1 VNVENFPFQNPS
13 FKIPNHEIPNYKIP
27 NHEIPNPKKIPMG
40 EIPKN
45 KGPEEAAAPAAGG
58 TGIPA
63 CPDCAAAAGRSKVA
77 AADGGTDRTADG
89 ADRNACP
96 ALAAPV
102 AATPAAPA
110 AAKKTWRA
118 GTLVYTGAGLAALF
132 FWLLLGDFSWSL
144 RDRSVAPMAQ
154 WYLNHLGVS
163 SLLFGLL
170 ISSLPAALG
179 LVLGPVIS
187 VKSDRHRGPRGRRVP
202 FLLVTTPVAAL
213 GMVGLGL
220 TPLIARGIHAVL
232 PGAGETLAAVVSFGV
247 FWTMWEVGTIA
258 SKAVFNGLVN
268 DVVPK
273 PLLGRFYGLFRA
285 IGLLD
290 GMVFNFWIMGLVPA
304 HFTLILCVVGVFY
317 GMTFMVVC
325 LKVREGGYPP
335 PPPPESA
342 GGGGG
347 AVAGWARR
355 GAAETRRYCRECFSR
370 SYYVAVFALLM
381 LAGVQSVPVNV
392 FTIPQAKALG
402 VSMDVYGKFV
412 ALSFL
417 ISLCLSFFIGWLA
430 DRFHPLRMAMV
441 TLAGYAAVAV
451 WGGFCAT
458 TPAAF
463 LAAWV
468 LHSVLGGAY
477 LTGAA
482 SLGQRLFPHARFAQ
496 FASAGE
502 AFVAVANMVLAP
514 AVGLLIDATGK
525 DYRLTFFAGAALS
538 CGALG
543 CAAYVHT
550 RFKRLGGPA
559 NYVAPE

>member
-1 VNVENFPFQNPS
+1 VSDQTASTPPS
-13 FKIPNHEIPNYKIP
+13 
-27 NHEIPNPKKIPMG
+27 
-40 EIPKN
+40 
-45 KGPEEAAAPAAGG
+45 AAPAR
-58 TGIPA
+58 I
-63 CPDCAAAAGRSKVA
+63 
-77 AADGGTDRTADG
+77 
-89 ADRNACP
+89 
-96 ALAAPV
+96 
-102 AATPAAPA
+102 
-110 AAKKTWRA
+110 WRA
-118 GTLVYTGAGLAALF
+118 GTLVYTSAGLAALF
-132 FWLLLGDFSWSL
+132 FWLLLGDFAWSM

-202 FLLVTTPVAAL
+202 FLLVTTPIAAL

-220 TPLIARGIHAVL
+220 TPLLARGVHALL
-232 PGAGETLAAVVSFGV
+232 PGAGEAVVALVCFGV
-247 FWTMWEVGTIA
+247 FWTAWEFGTIA
-258 SKAVFNGLVN
+258 SKSVFNGLVN

-304 HFTLILCVVGVFY
+304 HFTLILCAVGVFY
-317 GMTFMVVC
+317 GVTFMVVC

-335 PPPPESA
+335 PPPEPEPDTGGGAGTGGDA

-347 AVAGWARR
+347 GGAAGWARR

-392 FTIPQAKALG
+392 FTIPYARSLG
-402 VSMDVYGKFV
+402 VDMGLYGKYV

-417 ISLCLSFFIGWLA
+417 ISLCLSFFLGWLA
-430 DRFHPLRMAMV
+430 DRFHPLRMAIV
-441 TLAGYAAVAV
+441 TLAGYAAVAA
-451 WGGFCAT
+451 WGGLCAT
-458 TPAAF
+458 TQGAF

-477 LTGAA
+477 LTSAA

-514 AVGLLIDATGK
+514 AVGMMIDASGK
-525 DYRLTFFAGAALS
+525 DYRLTFFAGGLLSLGALS
-538 CGALG
+538 CAF
-543 CAAYVHT
+543 YVHS
-550 RFKRLGGPA
+550 RFKKLGGPA
-559 NYVAPE
+559 NYAAPE